1 MSNERAPLPPI
12 NFIALAEAL
21 LARADTLVPAWLP
34 GGRRE
39 GHEYKCA
46 SLSGGAGGSCS
57 INLKTGA
64 WGDFATDEKGRD
76 LISLYAAIHGLEMGA
91 LARRCNRR

>member
-1 MSNERAPLPPI
+1 MNRAPLPPI
-12 NFIALAEAL
+12 NFAALAEAL

-34 GGRRE
+34 GGHRE

-46 SLSGGAGGSCS
+46 NLGGGRGGSCS
-57 INLKTGA
+57 INLVTGA

-76 LISLYAAIHGLEMGA
+76 LVSLYAAIHA
-91 LARRCNRR
+91 CTRLATQRKRA